1 MSYDEALEQMREQ
14 SVEPPRFTDVEKRR
28 RWSADRQLPR
38 PRALA
43 AVTSTVVAI
52 AGFAFLTL
60 RPVFETSEV
69 IESAAAMWR
78 ASLATLLPMGLLVW
92 SLQLIRKDDI
102 GSQMLMRAVLWS
114 SVVVGALVAANFM
127 LEVERVVGAG
137 IAVACASAL
146 LALGS
151 RGLDEPAPGDVFA
164 PDRFRGKLLLA
175 LVMASADA
183 LTLLFSGAM
192 QLRVGMEGWNLVDT
206 IDYAGPTMIATAVMA
221 LAVWGL
227 YRLRTWALF
236 LNLAANIAIAFYA
249 LEGSLNLSGSVAIA
263 LTATAGVQMFLPVP
277 ILALAA
283 GDKKAGKP
291 LLRGHA
297 SKLLPVSV
305 VLIAGLAVFL
315 AAVVEQPGGWLT
327 GPGRAFLRGL
337 AHGGLPTGR
346 DHSNEDWSQ
355 RDLGSI
361 TLDGAKMHDID
372 MHGASGAKAFRN
384 CDLTGANLQDVEFPG
399 VTFGGSK
406 LVGAD
411 LRGAN
416 LEGARVNSDLTDA
429 DLRGA
434 SLRFAELRGS
444 NAERADLRGA
454 DLYGARL
461 DRLHRAAKFEGATCP
476 DGFIATSTEDCQD
489 HLGLVEFG
497 DPRYVGVFEVPAD
510 GGAYLTKI
518 VADGYLYI
526 GSQILIRVADDEF
539 VVGYPSKKAGR
550 RLVYEWNGDERTVR
564 YEQEPGEL
572 VTLTPAD

>member
-1 MSYDEALEQMREQ
+1 MSYDEALQQMREQ
-14 SVEPPRFTDVEKRR
+14 SVEPPRFTDVEQRR
-28 RWSADRQLPR
+28 RWSADRELPR
-38 PRALA
+38 PRVLA
-43 AVTSTVVAI
+43 AVTSTLVAI

-60 RPVFETSEV
+60 RPVFETSGV
-69 IESAAAMWR
+69 IESTAGMWR
-78 ASLATLLPMGLLVW
+78 ASLATLLPMGLLAW
-92 SLQLIRKDDI
+92 SLRLMRLRDI
-102 GSQMLMRAVLWS
+102 GSQMLARAVLWS

-192 QLRVGMEGWNLVDT
+192 QLRVGMDGWNLLDT
-206 IDYAGPTMIATAVMA
+206 IDYAGPTMLAATVMA

-236 LNLAANIAIAFYA
+236 LNLTANIAIAFFA

-277 ILALAA
+277 ILALAV
-283 GDKKAGKP
+283 GDEKAGQP

-297 SKLLPVSV
+297 PKLLPLSV
-305 VLIAGLAVFL
+305 VFIAGVAVLL
-315 AAVVEQPGGWLT
+315 AAVVERPGGWLT

-337 AHGGLPTGR
+337 AHGTSSVRR
-346 DHSNEDWSQ
+346 DHSGEDWSGRELAGIQ
-355 RDLGSI
+355 
-361 TLDGAKMHDID
+361 LDGATMHDID
-372 MHGASGAKAFRN
+372 MHGAMGAKAFRN
-384 CDLTGANLQDVEFPG
+384 CDLTRANLRDVEFPG
-399 VTFGGSK
+399 VTLGRSK
-406 LVGAD
+406 LVEAD

-416 LEGARVNSDLTDA
+416 LEGGRIVSDYTDA

-434 SLRFAELRGS
+434 NLRFAELRG
-444 NAERADLRGA
+444 AATERADFRGA

-461 DRLHRAAKFEGATCP
+461 DRLHDTAAFEGATCP
-476 DGFIATSTEDCQD
+476 DGFVATSTEDCRD
-489 HLGLVEFG
+489 HRGQVDFE
-497 DPRYVGVFEVPAD
+497 DPRYIGVFEVPAD
-510 GGAYLTKI
+510 SGAYLTQI
-518 VADGYLYI
+518 VADGYLYL
-526 GSQILIRVADDEF
+526 GNQMLIRVADDEF
-539 VVGYPSKKAGR
+539 VVAYPRKKAGR
-550 RLVYEWNGDERTVR
+550 RLVYEWNGDERVVR

-572 VTLTPAD
+572 VTLTPVD